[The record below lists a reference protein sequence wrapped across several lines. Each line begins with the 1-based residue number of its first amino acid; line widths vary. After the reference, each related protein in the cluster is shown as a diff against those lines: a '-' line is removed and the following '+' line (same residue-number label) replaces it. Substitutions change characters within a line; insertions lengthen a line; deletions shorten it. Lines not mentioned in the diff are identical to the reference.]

1 MNDLTLSTPEIDTH
15 RLTVGTLLLSK
26 LPLTDDGP
34 DGEERITP
42 AGSVWRIKKPMGP
55 DGDYEIVCDLTGGW
69 LYTMADDLDDHF
81 HVLPPRFLLL
91 VASLARAFVVSDEE
105 ALLSSFFGQL
115 DAPANAVDALDDRT
129 KRFDTVLKLY
139 ALLRGDAQM
148 DVQSTLSDLICDG
161 MHYAVIEDNDFL
173 HAYETAE
180 DNYLA
185 EVEYNGI
192 EKTS

>member
-1 MNDLTLSTPEIDTH
+1 M
-15 RLTVGTLLLSK
+15 
-26 LPLTDDGP
+26 
-34 DGEERITP
+34 
-42 AGSVWRIKKPMGP
+42 WCIKKPMGR
-55 DGDYEIVCDLTGGW
+55 DGDYEIVCDQTGGW
-69 LYTMADDLDDHF
+69 LYTSADGLLDHF
-81 HVLPPRFLLL
+81 HVLPSHFFSL
-91 VASLARAFVVSDEE
+91 VASLARTFVTPDGE
-105 ALLSSFFGQL
+105 ALLTSLFGQL
-115 DAPANAVDALDDRT
+115 DVPANAVDSLDERT
-129 KRFDTVLKLY
+129 QRFETILKLY